1 MNDDKIIELYWKR
14 NSEAIVQ
21 SNKKYGG
28 YCFKIAKNILS
39 NNQDSEECVNDTWL
53 HAWNIIP
60 PNKPNELKMFFAK
73 LIRRI
78 SFNRF
83 KFIGAKK
90 RGGGQIEAV
99 LDELGECVSDNTKD
113 VEDEIITKELG
124 ECIRVFVR
132 DLPAREGDIFARRYF
147 FTESIEQIAK
157 RYSITTNNTMVILS
171 RTRQKLKLHLIKE
184 GYLYE

>member
-1 MNDDKIIELYWKR
+1 
-14 NSEAIVQ
+14 
-21 SNKKYGG
+21 
-28 YCFKIAKNILS
+28 
-39 NNQDSEECVNDTWL
+39 
-53 HAWNIIP
+53 
-60 PNKPNELKMFFAK
+60 MFFAK

-99 LDELGECVSDNTKD
+99 LDELSECVSDNTKD

>member
-1 MNDDKIIELYWKR
+1 
-14 NSEAIVQ
+14 
-21 SNKKYGG
+21 
-28 YCFKIAKNILS
+28 
-39 NNQDSEECVNDTWL
+39 
-53 HAWNIIP
+53 
-60 PNKPNELKMFFAK
+60 MFFAK

-83 KFIGAKK
+83 KFLGAKK
-90 RGGGQIEAV
+90 RGGGQIELV
-99 LDELGECVSDNTKD
+99 LDELNECISDTED
-113 VEDEIITKELG
+113 VEDEVITKELG

-132 DLPAREGDIFARRYF
+132 DLPVREGDIFTRRYF

>member
-1 MNDDKIIELYWKR
+1 M
-14 NSEAIVQ
+14 Q
-21 SNKKYGG
+21 
-28 YCFKIAKNILS
+28 
-39 NNQDSEECVNDTWL
+39 
-53 HAWNIIP
+53 
-60 PNKPNELKMFFAK
+60 K